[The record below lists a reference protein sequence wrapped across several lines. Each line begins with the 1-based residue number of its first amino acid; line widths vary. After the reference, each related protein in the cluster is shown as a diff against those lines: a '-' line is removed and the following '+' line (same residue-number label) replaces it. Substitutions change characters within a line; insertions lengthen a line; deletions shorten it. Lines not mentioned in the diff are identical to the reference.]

1 MSTNENQERIN
12 ATKPIQQRAVDAIGE
27 QAVEAYRQG
36 VKKLTNDDVL
46 ALAMLEPDVRWKT
59 VAERAKTLSREELEA
74 AVTALTISNAMQFVE
89 QGSVAMLLRM
99 LGKP

>member
-1 MSTNENQERIN
+1 MSTNENQERIK
-12 ATKPIQQRAVDAIGE
+12 ATKPIHQRAVDAIGE
-27 QAVEAYRQG
+27 QAVEVYNQAL
-36 VKKLTNDDVL
+36 KKLTNDDVL
-46 ALAMLEPDVRWKT
+46 AITMLEPDVRWKT